1 MKEIIPLK
9 KDILFKTR
17 IGEIT
22 NISIEHD
29 YKVKDDLIEGT
40 VYLTGTYKMTEA
52 SVLED
57 DFYYKI
63 PFSIALTKK
72 IKKDTINIEIDDYNY
87 EILKDILSIKIN
99 LELTCE
105 EEGEEIITSD
115 DELIENYFDNNEVVE
130 EEANIIDL
138 DTNITN
144 ITNNIINNEDKYYT
158 YKIYIVRNGDTIES
172 ICKKYNISENELNEY
187 NNTKEINVGDKII
200 IPSINE

>member
-72 IKKDTINIEIDDYNY
+72 IKKDTISIEIDDYNY

-115 DELIENYFDNNEVVE
+115 EELIENYFDNNEMVE

-172 ICKKYNISENELNEY
+172 ICKKYNISESELNEY

-200 IPSINE
+200 IPSTNE